1 MTLKE
6 KVAEIQPDCIDDNYE
21 ADGVKRCPSDY
32 DYLNKPGL
40 YFNSCECKHYT
51 NCCECWNQPFL
62 DKSVDKSD
70 NTEQVNHPE
79 QEEVWKPIENFALY
93 EVSSI
98 GRIRNK
104 ETGYIKNPGIGKR
117 GYPVVSLRANG
128 KMYLRTVHTIFARAF
143 IPNPENKPYINHI
156 NGIKTDYSIENLE
169 WVTSRENCIHARI
182 TGLHVSDGDKAVKQ
196 YEKNG
201 RFVAMYRSASEASRQ
216 TGIGRANICNACHL
230 RKYNGK
236 TSRTAGGYVWKW
248 A

>member
-1 MTLKE
+1 MGLNR
-6 KVAEIQPDCIDDNYE
+6 CRNYE
-21 ADGVKRCPSDY
+21 EDDEICKQCSI
-32 DYLNKPGL
+32 NHMENH
-40 YFNSCECKHYT
+40 NSCYERNVT
-51 NCCECWNQPFL
+51 MENNNSLP
-62 DKSVDKSD
+62 KSSNVD
-70 NTEQVNHPE
+70 HPE
-79 QEEVWKPIENFALY
+79 PEDEVWKPIENFALY
-93 EVSSI
+93 EISSK

-104 ETGYIKNPGIGKR
+104 ETGFIKTPGIGKR
-117 GYPVVSLRANG
+117 GYPVVSMRANG
-128 KMYLRTVHTIFARAF
+128 KMYLKTVHRLVANAF
-143 IPNPENKPYINHI
+143 IPNPENKSEVNHI

>member
-1 MTLKE
+1 ME
-6 KVAEIQPDCIDDNYE
+6 SRCRNYE
-21 ADGVKRCPSDY
+21 ENDEICRQCSI
-32 DYLNKPGL
+32 NHMENH
-40 YFNSCECKHYT
+40 NSCYERNETMIRNESAAEKQH
-51 NCCECWNQPFL
+51 EA
-62 DKSVDKSD
+62 VD
-70 NTEQVNHPE
+70 HPE

-104 ETGYIKNPGIGKR
+104 ETGHIKNPGIGKR

-128 KMYLRTVHTIFARAF
+128 KMYLKTVHTIFARAF
-143 IPNPENKPYINHI
+143 IPNPENKPFINHI

-169 WVTSRENCIHARI
+169 WTTARENCIHARI
-182 TGLHVSDGDKAVKQ
+182 TGLHVSDGDKAVNQ

-201 RFVAMYRSASEASRQ
+201 RFVATYRSASEASRQ

-236 TSRTAGGYVWKW
+236 TYRTAGGYVWKW
-248 A
+248 AI